1 MLLPNLI
8 VLALVLSKIKVF
20 IQTEMAHTDKKYF
33 TTLLVRVDDTPFCLL
48 VNTPPVGG

>member
-1 MLLPNLI
+1 MLSPNLI

-48 VNTPPVGG
+48 NTPPVGG